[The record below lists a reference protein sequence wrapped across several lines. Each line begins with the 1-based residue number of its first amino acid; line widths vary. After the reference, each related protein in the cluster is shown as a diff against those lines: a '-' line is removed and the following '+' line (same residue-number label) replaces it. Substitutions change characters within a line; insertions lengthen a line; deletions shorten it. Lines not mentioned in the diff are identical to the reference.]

1 MTELDDPVR
10 LVKKGNPLAQRPVLA
25 VGVLCGVLLV
35 VGIAMGREG
44 ARETNQD
51 EADEV
56 SDAALAPAD
65 QAAEEAIRGLQDRRE
80 WYRLEWAVGL

>member
-56 SDAALAPAD
+56 SDAALAPAGAGPLR
-65 QAAEEAIRGLQDRRE
+65 AAAFGAGALRE
-80 WYRLEWAVGL
+80 P

>member
-35 VGIAMGREG
+35 GAIATGRDG
-44 ARETNQD
+44 AREANQD
-51 EADEV
+51 QTDEV
-56 SDAALAPAD
+56 SDVTLAPAD
-65 QAAEEAIRGLQDRRE
+65 
-80 WYRLEWAVGL
+80 